1 LRIKEVKS
9 NSLNSPIDE
18 IKGVGPKIKSQ
29 LELIGINNVED
40 ALFLLPKSYE
50 NRTKLTQIKDLIP
63 GQPFQVEGEIIESKI
78 YYPGRRAFYAK
89 ITDGTGFLQIRLF
102 FFSQQQAKSFEKGL
116 SVRIYGVIRNT
127 GNKLEVFHPSYKIF
141 NSKFRPPL
149 DDTLTPVYSLGSSK
163 ITQYRLRTIILNCLK
178 KINESNLNEQNIDK
192 TFFDQNISKLSIKE
206 ALKIIHSP
214 SVKDDIIKIKQFEH
228 PAQKRLIIEELITN
242 LIGVKIS
249 TKKIDKMVAAVID
262 SSDKILNSF
271 YKSLPFDL
279 TNAQIRVI
287 KEIQAD
293 IKKSKPMRRLVQGD
307 VGSGKTLVAAGAI
320 LTCAKNNLQSVL
332 LCPTEVLAEQHF
344 KNFSTWF
351 ANENV
356 DIAILT
362 GKTKK
367 KEWEKIDENLRSG
380 KIKVLIGTHSIFQER
395 VSMKNLSLV
404 VVDEQQ
410 RFGVKQ
416 RFEMLQKSKEELL
429 PHQLFMTATPIPRTL
444 AMTIFADLSVSKIDE
459 MPPGRNPVVTSVMSN
474 DKRDELV
481 KRLEV
486 ICSEGNQAFWLCT
499 MIEESESL
507 DVQAAESAKEW
518 ISKRSNNLKVGLV
531 HSKLNKSQKDSVIE
545 NFRNG
550 KVDVLVC
557 TTVIEVGMDVPNASL
572 MIIENAERLGLSQ
585 LHQLRGRVGR
595 GPNMDAHC
603 VLLYQGKLG
612 EIAEARMA
620 AMKETNDGF
629 KISEIDMKIRGS
641 GEILGT
647 KQSGGMELKI
657 ADLMRDAHH
666 LDNAE
671 ELANILISY
680 PNEVEIL
687 MKRWVG
693 NKQDLIAAQ

>member
-1 LRIKEVKS
+1 MKS

-249 TKKIDKMVAAVID
+249 TKKIDKMVAVVID
-262 SSDKILNSF
+262 SNDKILNSF

-351 ANENV
+351 ANENI

>member
-1 LRIKEVKS
+1 MKS

-18 IKGVGPKIKSQ
+18 IEGVGPKIKSQ

-262 SSDKILNSF
+262 SNDKILNSF

>member
-1 LRIKEVKS
+1 MKS

-116 SVRIYGVIRNT
+116 SVRIYGVIRNS

-262 SSDKILNSF
+262 SNDKILNSF

>member
-1 LRIKEVKS
+1 MKS

-351 ANENV
+351 ANENI

>member
-1 LRIKEVKS
+1 MKS

-262 SSDKILNSF
+262 SNDKILNSF

-671 ELANILISY
+671 ELAKILISY

>member
-1 LRIKEVKS
+1 MKS

-214 SVKDDIIKIKQFEH
+214 SVKDDIVKIKQFEH

-262 SSDKILNSF
+262 SNDKILNSF

-351 ANENV
+351 ANENI

-518 ISKRSNNLKVGLV
+518 ISKRSNKLKVGLV

>member
-1 LRIKEVKS
+1 MKS

>member
-1 LRIKEVKS
+1 MKS

-192 TFFDQNISKLSIKE
+192 TFFDRNISKLSIKE

-214 SVKDDIIKIKQFEH
+214 SVKDDIIKIKQFDH

-262 SSDKILNSF
+262 SNDKILNSF

>member
-1 LRIKEVKS
+1 MKS

-214 SVKDDIIKIKQFEH
+214 SVKDDIVKIKQFEH

-262 SSDKILNSF
+262 SNDKILNSF

-351 ANENV
+351 ASENV

>member
-1 LRIKEVKS
+1 MKS

-116 SVRIYGVIRNT
+116 SIRIYGVIRNT

-192 TFFDQNISKLSIKE
+192 TFFDRNISKLSIKE

-214 SVKDDIIKIKQFEH
+214 SVKDDIIKIKQFDH

-262 SSDKILNSF
+262 SNDKILNSF

-351 ANENV
+351 ANENI

>member
-1 LRIKEVKS
+1 MKS

-262 SSDKILNSF
+262 SNDKILNSF

-680 PNEVEIL
+680 PKEVEIL

>member
-1 LRIKEVKS
+1 MKS

-18 IKGVGPKIKSQ
+18 IKGVGPKIRSQ

-262 SSDKILNSF
+262 SNDKILNSF
-271 YKSLPFDL
+271 YESLPFDL

>member
-1 LRIKEVKS
+1 MKS

-192 TFFDQNISKLSIKE
+192 TFFDQNISRLSIKE

-214 SVKDDIIKIKQFEH
+214 SVKDDIVKIKQFEH

-262 SSDKILNSF
+262 SNDKILNSF

>member
-1 LRIKEVKS
+1 MKS

-63 GQPFQVEGEIIESKI
+63 GEPFQVEGEIIESKI

-262 SSDKILNSF
+262 SNDKILNSF
-271 YKSLPFDL
+271 YKSIPFDL

>member
-1 LRIKEVKS
+1 MKS

-214 SVKDDIIKIKQFEH
+214 SVKDDIVKIKQFEH

-262 SSDKILNSF
+262 SNDKILNSF

-545 NFRNG
+545 NFRKG

>member
-1 LRIKEVKS
+1 MKS

-178 KINESNLNEQNIDK
+178 KINESSLNEQNIDQ

-262 SSDKILNSF
+262 SNDKILNSF

-518 ISKRSNNLKVGLV
+518 ISKRSNKLKVGLV

>member
-1 LRIKEVKS
+1 MKS

-116 SVRIYGVIRNT
+116 SARIYGVIRNT

-262 SSDKILNSF
+262 SNDKILNSF

>member
-1 LRIKEVKS
+1 MKS

-192 TFFDQNISKLSIKE
+192 TFFDRNISKLSIKE

-214 SVKDDIIKIKQFEH
+214 SVKDDIIKIKQFDH

-249 TKKIDKMVAAVID
+249 TKKIDKMVAVVID
-262 SSDKILNSF
+262 SNDKILNSF

>member
-1 LRIKEVKS
+1 MKS

-63 GQPFQVEGEIIESKI
+63 GEPFQVEGEIIESKI

-262 SSDKILNSF
+262 SNDKILNSF

>member
-1 LRIKEVKS
+1 MKS

-78 YYPGRRAFYAK
+78 YYPGRRAFFAK

-178 KINESNLNEQNIDK
+178 KINESSLNEQNIDK
-192 TFFDQNISKLSIKE
+192 TFFDQNISRLSIKE

-262 SSDKILNSF
+262 SNDKILNSF

-380 KIKVLIGTHSIFQER
+380 KVKVLIGTHSIFQER

>member
-1 LRIKEVKS
+1 MKS

-206 ALKIIHSP
+206 ALKVIHSP

-262 SSDKILNSF
+262 SNDKILNSF

>member
-1 LRIKEVKS
+1 MKS

-78 YYPGRRAFYAK
+78 YYPGRRAFFAK

-192 TFFDQNISKLSIKE
+192 TFFDQNISRLSIKE

-214 SVKDDIIKIKQFEH
+214 SVKDDIVKIKQFEH

-262 SSDKILNSF
+262 SNDKILSSF
-271 YKSLPFDL
+271 YKSVPFDL

>member
-1 LRIKEVKS
+1 MKS

-192 TFFDQNISKLSIKE
+192 TFFDQNISRLSIKE

-262 SSDKILNSF
+262 SNDKILNSF
-271 YKSLPFDL
+271 YKSIPFDL

-332 LCPTEVLAEQHF
+332 LCPTEVLADQHF

-351 ANENV
+351 ANENI

-518 ISKRSNNLKVGLV
+518 ISKRSNKLKVGLV

>member
-1 LRIKEVKS
+1 MKS

-50 NRTKLTQIKDLIP
+50 NRTKLTQIKDLIS

-178 KINESNLNEQNIDK
+178 KINESSLNEQNIDQI
-192 TFFDQNISKLSIKE
+192 FFDQNISKLSIKE

-262 SSDKILNSF
+262 SNDKILNSF

-287 KEIQAD
+287 KEIQED

-307 VGSGKTLVAAGAI
+307 VGSGKTLIAAGAI

-356 DIAILT
+356 EIAILT

-518 ISKRSNNLKVGLV
+518 ISERSTNLKVGLV

-603 VLLYQGKLG
+603 VLLYQGNLG

-693 NKQDLIAAQ
+693 NKQGFIAAQ